1 MVDLTLLQ
9 SVSYI
14 VGALGVCIAA
24 IFYVLNLRETTRNR
38 RIALTTSL
46 LQNFI
51 SEEGS
56 RRWMELMQMEWKD
69 FDDFYKKYDSSV
81 NIDNYA
87 KRNTVFNT
95 MDVLGYQYRKGMI
108 DSGTLWSICNDAIPL
123 TWAKFKPLFDDGRK
137 RGWYTTTAYKDFEYL
152 AYEMAKIIR
161 KTDPNFMGKSAL
173 FKSEY
178 DEAFKSGKQAPPTP

>member
-1 MVDLTLLQ
+1 M
-9 SVSYI
+9 
-14 VGALGVCIAA
+14 
-24 IFYVLNLRETTRNR
+24 VLNPIRG
-38 RIALTTSL
+38 AATSES
-46 LQNFI
+46 NA
-51 SEEGS
+51 
-56 RRWMELMQMEWKD
+56 RAR
-69 FDDFYKKYDSSV
+69 
-81 NIDNYA
+81 
-87 KRNTVFNT
+87 
-95 MDVLGYQYRKGMI
+95 
-108 DSGTLWSICNDAIPL
+108 NDAIPL